1 MEPDG
6 KVETARNKIKHETQ
20 NLATHSPVR
29 AETEDYHL
37 VANSFFQLYFK
48 CEGFLPKTAL
58 LHVLKG

>member
-37 VANSFFQLYFK
+37 VANRFFNYILNAK
-48 CEGFLPKTAL
+48 GFYQRLRCCMF
-58 LHVLKG
+58 

>member
-20 NLATHSPVR
+20 NLATHSLVR

-48 CEGFLPKTAL
+48 CEFSAF
-58 LHVLKG
+58 